1 MVLSDSPSGDKST
14 SAEAAPTAAAF
25 VDTIMERMAQQ
36 DAVQKPIN
44 KQLATILAP
53 LTGNSK
59 DPASTIRR
67 QLFDTYRTAGAGNID
82 TSAVQTLGS
91 PDLTTVQELT
101 ELKQS
106 LQDIRSKIHEGTSSA
121 PLIERV
127 LAETLRNPFTQRITD
142 VQFRPTEKI

>member
-44 KQLATILAP
+44 KQPATILAP

-67 QLFDTYRTAGAGNID
+67 QLFDTYRTA
-82 TSAVQTLGS
+82 SAVQTPGS

-127 LAETLRNPFTQRITD
+127 LAETLRTPFTQRITD

>member
-1 MVLSDSPSGDKST
+1 
-14 SAEAAPTAAAF
+14 
-25 VDTIMERMAQQ
+25 MERMAQQ

-67 QLFDTYRTAGAGNID
+67 QLFDTYRTAGTGNID

-127 LAETLRNPFTQRITD
+127 LAETLRTPFTQRITD